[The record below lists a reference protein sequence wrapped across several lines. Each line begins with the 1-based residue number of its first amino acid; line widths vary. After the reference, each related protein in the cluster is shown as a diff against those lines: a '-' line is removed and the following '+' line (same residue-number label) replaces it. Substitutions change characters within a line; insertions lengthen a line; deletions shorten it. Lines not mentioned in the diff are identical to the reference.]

1 LNGRRRKDRREKK
14 HQLPGNVL
22 DEGEG
27 RGAIRWQERRC
38 SDCPMW
44 FSVLRPH
51 AYLRTHSLQALRQPS
66 STTDYQCIMYSLNP
80 FYNKA
85 PALIKI
91 IRYVPFMVTSK
102 YIEPNFCSFYLR
114 PGAYAM

>member
-1 LNGRRRKDRREKK
+1 MEGEGRTEEKK
-14 HQLPGNVL
+14 APTPRKCL

-51 AYLRTHSLQALRQPS
+51 DYLRTHSVQALRQHS
-66 STTDYQCIMYSLNP
+66 STSLHP
-80 FYNKA
+80 QPILQK
-85 PALIKI
+85 
-91 IRYVPFMVTSK
+91 
-102 YIEPNFCSFYLR
+102 R
-114 PGAYAM
+114 PRTY